1 MKWHLDHTPRSSSHK
16 IDHQQ
21 KIMLVGSC
29 FSEEIGNKLA
39 SSGFDTLQ
47 NPNGILF
54 NPVSISNTL
63 RNIIFKNKIDAKNFV
78 QRDNGLYFSF
88 LDHSS
93 INGRTKEELASN
105 LEDIQRHATDFLRNA
120 DHIVLTFGS
129 AFVYKHLKLNSV
141 VGNCHKQ
148 AANEFEKRMLSV
160 DEIVNDYKVLVNEL
174 RVLNSKLNIIFTVSP
189 VKYLRDGIEENNLSK
204 STLLLAVH
212 QICKEL
218 GCSYFPA
225 YELVVDDLRDHR
237 FYKEDLAHPNEL
249 AVNYVWEK
257 FSACFFK
264 EDTIRLAREVGSL
277 NTASNHRLLFPESE
291 EARKFKA
298 NLEHKKK
305 ELKTKFPF
313 LRF

>member
-1 MKWHLDHTPRSSSHK
+1 MRFHLDHTPRSSSHK

-29 FSEEIGNKLA
+29 FAEEVGNKLT

-54 NPVSISNTL
+54 NPVSIANSL
-63 RNIIFKNKIDAKNFV
+63 RNIVFKNKVDVRNFV

-88 LDHSS
+88 LDHGS
-93 INGRTKEELASN
+93 IYAKTKEELITY
-105 LEDIQRHATDFLRNA
+105 LEDIQRNATDFLKNA
-120 DHIVLTFGS
+120 DHIIITFGS
-129 AFVYKHLKLNSV
+129 AFVHKHLKLNSI

-148 AANEFEKRMLSV
+148 PATDFEKRMLTIE
-160 DEIVNDYKVLVNEL
+160 EIVNDYKVLVNEL

-218 GCSYFPA
+218 GCFYFPA

-237 FYKEDLAHPNEL
+237 FYKEDLAHPNKQ

-257 FSACFFK
+257 FSGCFFK
-264 EDTIRLAREVGSL
+264 ADTIQLAREVESL
-277 NTASNHRLLFPESE
+277 ITSTNHTLLFPESE
-291 EARKFKA
+291 EAMKFKA
-298 NLEHKKK
+298 NLEHKKR
-305 ELKTKFPF
+305 ELITKFPF
-313 LRF
+313 LKF